1 MNQEDIIKVLRKNNT
16 FLDKEDFEQLYK
28 RFYFY
33 ASLGTDIRDFTLF
46 FQQNGVD
53 PLSYMREVPGYYL
66 FHDKN
71 LNEIDIPEG
80 IERIGEAAFYGCENL
95 QSIHI
100 PVSVSRICEFA
111 FYQCVN
117 LHAIAYEGTIEQW
130 RAVDKD
136 RKWNLGSYIFKIQCS
151 DGNIEEEQP

>member
-1 MNQEDIIKVLRKNNT
+1 MNQEDIIKFLRKNNT

-33 ASLGTDIRDFTLF
+33 APLGEDIRDFTLF

-53 PLSYMREVPGYYL
+53 PLSYMCEVPDYYL
-66 FHDKN
+66 FLDKD
-71 LNEIDIPEG
+71 LNEMDIPEG
-80 IERIGEAAFYGCENL
+80 IERIGGAAFYGCKNL
-95 QSIHI
+95 QSVYI
-100 PVSVSRICEFA
+100 PASVSRICEFA

-117 LHAIAYEGTIEQW
+117 LHTITYGGTIKQW
-130 RAVDKD
+130 GAIDKD
-136 RKWNLGSYIFKIQCS
+136 RGWNIGPYILKIQCS